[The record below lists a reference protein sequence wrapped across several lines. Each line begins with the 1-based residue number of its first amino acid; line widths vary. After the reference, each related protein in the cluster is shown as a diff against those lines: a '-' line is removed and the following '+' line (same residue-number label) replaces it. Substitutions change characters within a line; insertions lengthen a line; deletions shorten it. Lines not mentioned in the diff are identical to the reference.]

1 MIIRFFKAIWEFIQE
16 LIQKGVDAV
25 SDYDAAM
32 HIVNSPEEKDVL
44 VWGAPLR
51 YKTND
56 IEVVYRN
63 STKRYYLN
71 LDTSWWFDTKKE
83 EIEYLE
89 ELQQEFLKFLKQRP
103 DAGETTKKFDYIFW
117 MSNPGE
123 LFTAESIE
131 ELYVSYALFVA
142 GYKALF
148 EENKDNTHPEE
159 RIQYL

>member
-16 LIQKGVDAV
+16 LIQKAVDAV

-44 VWGAPLR
+44 VWGAPLKH
-51 YKTND
+51 KTND

-71 LDTSWWFDTKKE
+71 LDTSWWFDTRKE

-89 ELQQEFLKFLKQRP
+89 ELQREFLKFLKQRP
-103 DAGETTKKFDYIFW
+103 DAGETAKKFDYIFW
-117 MSNPGE
+117 MSTPGE

-131 ELYVSYALFVA
+131 ELYVNFSLFVA
-142 GYKALF
+142 GYKNLF
-148 EENKDNTHPEE
+148 LNDTTDIDLEE

>member
-1 MIIRFFKAIWEFIQE
+1 MIIRFFKAIWKFIQE
-16 LIQKGVDAV
+16 LIQKAVDTV
-25 SDYDAAM
+25 SDFDATM

-44 VWGAPLR
+44 VWGAPLKH
-51 YKTND
+51 KTND

-71 LDTSWWFDTKKE
+71 LDTSWWFDTRKE

-89 ELQQEFLKFLKQRP
+89 ELQREFLKFLKQRP
-103 DAGETTKKFDYIFW
+103 GADEATKKFDYIFW

-123 LFTAESIE
+123 LFAAESIE
-131 ELYVSYALFVA
+131 ELYVNFSLFVA
-142 GYKALF
+142 GYKNLF
-148 EENKDNTHPEE
+148 LNNTTDIDLEE

>member
-1 MIIRFFKAIWEFIQE
+1 MITRFFKAIREFIKE
-16 LIQKGVDAV
+16 LIQKAT
-25 SDYDAAM
+25 DAASDFEATI
-32 HIVNSPEEKDVL
+32 HIVNSPEEKGVL
-44 VWGAPLR
+44 VWGAPLKH
-51 YKTND
+51 KTND

-63 STKRYYLN
+63 STKRHYLN

-89 ELQQEFLKFLKQRP
+89 GLQREFLKFLKQRP
-103 DAGETTKKFDYIFW
+103 DAEKTIKKFDYIFW